1 MTRRLT
7 GVALAAL
14 AALVLASVAIAD
26 HRGAKVYRAT
36 LAKTAAADAAQLP
49 DVRGKALLVDN
60 KKRNKVRIH
69 VRGLK
74 PGETYP
80 WHVHKA
86 KNATDDP
93 CVPGSPAADPAPY
106 GDWTYTPLTA
116 NEAGGASAKGRSAT
130 FDSRADP
137 GPFYVNV
144 HLPNGTVIACGVL
157 ETKAKKKHFSAGRP
171 EAPGKSERGQAQGRG
186 PKPGK
191 GPGSARG

>member
-1 MTRRLT
+1 MTRRLI

-14 AALVLASVAIAD
+14 AALALASVAIAD

-36 LAKTAAADAAQLP
+36 LAKTAAADTAQLP
-49 DVRGKALLVDN
+49 DVRGKALLVDT
-60 KKRNKVRIH
+60 KKNNKVRVH

-93 CVPGSPAADPAPY
+93 CVPGSPAADPTPY
-106 GDWTYTPLTA
+106 GDWTYTALTA

-144 HLPNGTVIACGVL
+144 HLANGTVIACGVL
-157 ETKAKKKHFSAGRP
+157 ETRKKKHFPSGRP
-171 EAPGKSERGQAQGRG
+171 EAPPKSERGQAQGHG